1 MKRKVMLIGFCLT
14 LLAMGLPQDVGAQNK
29 GRVIK
34 MEIKE
39 ERLTDALKHL
49 EKVSGYKILFSY
61 DDMNRFKVSN
71 KVIKTHDI
79 RHALNVLIS
88 SNPIEYQIDGQ
99 YVNVFLKETVSRTG
113 AAQPRMQQAD
123 HEVEYSGRVID
134 ATHQPVIGATVL
146 VKGTGK
152 GVATDENGHFS
163 IAMPKGHQ
171 VVLQFSY
178 VGMKTATRTLS
189 GSHDERG
196 ITVVM
201 ASRPHSPRL

>member
-113 AAQPRMQQAD
+113 VAQLTYSRLIMRWNTAD
-123 HEVEYSGRVID
+123 VSSTPHISR
-134 ATHQPVIGATVL
+134 
-146 VKGTGK
+146 
-152 GVATDENGHFS
+152 
-163 IAMPKGHQ
+163 
-171 VVLQFSY
+171 
-178 VGMKTATRTLS
+178 LS
-189 GSHDERG
+189 E
-196 ITVVM
+196 
-201 ASRPHSPRL
+201 PPYW